1 LIEGYINSSKK
12 EFGEM
17 RNWLVGLGVVLAL
30 GLMFGSAYVDYSN
43 REISLRNLAS
53 GQEDANKV
61 IFDTMWKT
69 IQQSAAIT
77 DEYKNSFKEIY
88 LGIMDARYSK
98 GDGTLMKWIT
108 ENNPNFDSSMFKTL
122 MDTVKGKREEFA
134 QIQIKLRDIKREHD
148 NLRTMFPSSMF
159 LAGRPELKVQLV
171 TSSNTVEAF
180 NTGKEDSI
188 ELFK

>member
-1 LIEGYINSSKK
+1 
-12 EFGEM
+12 M
-17 RNWLVGLGVVLAL
+17 RNWLIGLGVVLAL

-43 REISLRNLAS
+43 KEIYLRNLAL

-69 IQQSAAIT
+69 IQQSASIT
-77 DEYKNSFKEIY
+77 DKYKDSFKEIY
-88 LGIMDARYSK
+88 LGIMDSRYSK

-108 ENNPNFDSSMFKTL
+108 ENNPNFDASMFKSL

-148 NLRTMFPSSMF
+148 NLRTMFPSSIF
-159 LAGRPELKVQLV
+159 VGNRPELKVQLV
-171 TSSNTVEAF
+171 TNSNTEETF
-180 NTGKEDSI
+180 KNGKEDSI